1 MANYISPFDF
11 RTVIVNLFLG
21 NIELFMFA
29 FVIVFSFG
37 AAKLGMS
44 NRIFMILLG
53 IGSVLFG
60 GVMDAGIYTLAIL
73 VIGIITYKGVSRVV
87 A

>member
-1 MANYISPFDF
+1 MPNYIEPFDF
-11 RTVIVNLFLG
+11 RQIIVNLFLG
-21 NIELFMFA
+21 NIELFMFG
-29 FVIVFSFG
+29 FVIVFSFS
-37 AAKLGMS
+37 AAKMGMS

-73 VIGIITYKGVSRVV
+73 IIGIITYRGISRVV
-87 A
+87 T